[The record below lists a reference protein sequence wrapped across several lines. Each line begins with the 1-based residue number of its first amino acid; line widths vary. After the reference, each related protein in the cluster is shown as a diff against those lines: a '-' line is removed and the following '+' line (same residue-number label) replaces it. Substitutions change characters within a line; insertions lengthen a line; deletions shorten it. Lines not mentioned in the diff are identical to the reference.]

1 MLEMVGNVKVERL
14 EPWLFGGI
22 QPVKNGSSQPAN
34 AAGQEEPS
42 ADRLEISP
50 LARELQLYRARLEEL
65 RDVRQEKVAEI
76 RRQLAEGSYRIDA
89 RKIAAAMLE
98 ERRLDRRA

>member
-1 MLEMVGNVKVERL
+1 MKVERL
-14 EPWLFGGI
+14 DPRLPGSI
-22 QPVKNGSSQPAN
+22 QPVRNG
-34 AAGQEEPS
+34 AGRTAEIKEQEGPP

-50 LARELQLYRARLEEL
+50 LARELQLYRARLAGL
-65 RDVRQEKVAEI
+65 SDVRQEKVEEI

-98 ERRLDRRA
+98 ERRLDRRV